1 MTKQISISQSLNW
14 HVAGDL
20 GLTSLL
26 EPFLMRSLHDETGL
40 MTFFSHVRCHVLGF
54 REIIFREL
62 ILEFF
67 SYCPV

>member
-40 MTFFSHVRCHVLGF
+40 MTFFSHV
-54 REIIFREL
+54 
-62 ILEFF
+62 
-67 SYCPV
+67 